1 MVDLMCLQQ
10 VYKRREITKIKWISG
25 GTNLADAMTK
35 SKPCLALKLLVDT
48 NKLDLQVIEQV
59 ERDQIEFTEWILL
72 YGLGLSLDLVYRGD
86 IGCDLAYRHSTHFAI
101 FQSMPSV

>member
-10 VYKRREITKIKWISG
+10 VYKRREITKIKWISR
-25 GTNLADAMTK
+25 GTNPADAMTK

-59 ERDQIEFTEWILL
+59 ERDQIRFTDQDFALQVRTFFR
-72 YGLGLSLDLVYRGD
+72 LGLRRRYR
-86 IGCDLAYRHSTHFAI
+86 
-101 FQSMPSV
+101 V